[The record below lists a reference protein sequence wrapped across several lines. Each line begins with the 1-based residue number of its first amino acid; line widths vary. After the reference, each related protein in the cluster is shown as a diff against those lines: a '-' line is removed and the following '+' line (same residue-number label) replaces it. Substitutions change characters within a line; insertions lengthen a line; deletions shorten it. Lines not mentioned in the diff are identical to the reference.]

1 MDNGQKSIAEECSY
15 FLVATS
21 KFTHV
26 RGEKPFEISDRKKLD
41 VSNDSQ
47 VAQWQFSK
55 GMKYQTPKM
64 VGIRYSQLG
73 SLQPSHGLGRGSVG
87 SGPDIEGDGS
97 FDPQAI
103 FTGSESLL

>member
-1 MDNGQKSIAEECSY
+1 MDNGQKSKAEECSY

-26 RGEKPFEISDRKKLD
+26 SGEKPFETSDCKKH
-41 VSNDSQ
+41 NSQ
-47 VAQWQFSK
+47 AAQWQFSK
-55 GMKYQTPKM
+55 GTKYQTPKM

-87 SGPDIEGDGS
+87 SRPDVEGDGS